1 MRKRKGSAP
10 RKLKRNAKL
19 PPFALRAQ
27 AADRYNPSPA
37 HGLTKEQAAG
47 RKEERLNN
55 ENASVQSKSYARIL
69 SDNLL
74 TLFNIINLLLAAA
87 VLAVGA
93 YKNALFIGVVLCN
106 AAIGIFQE
114 IRAKRVVDKLSFLSQ
129 AQVTVIRDGEGL
141 SLPIDEVVL
150 DDVLAFS
157 NGSQICADSVVLTGE
172 CEVNES
178 FVTGESDAVFKKP
191 GDLLLAGSFVV
202 SGACR
207 ARADR
212 VADGNYISRISAG
225 AKYIKK
231 ETSQIIAGLK
241 RIIKIMSVIIL
252 PLGIA
257 LFIKE
262 YSVDHDLT
270 KTILGTA
277 AALINMIP
285 QGLMLL
291 TSSALALGVVKL
303 SRERVL
309 VQDLYAIEMLARTDT
324 LCLDKTGTIT
334 EGRMEV
340 VDLVPLREGI
350 DFGTALRSLCAATGD
365 TNATAEAIRAH
376 FQDGESLPATEAF
389 PFSSKTKWSGANFGD
404 NGCYV
409 MGACEFLFPSP
420 SAMLADAV
428 GRYAG
433 DYRIIVLAF
442 SNTLCSAS
450 HLPDGLEPVA
460 LVLLRDRIRPNAEK
474 VLQYFYAQDVDIK
487 IISGDSPQTVAGIA
501 KTVGVHGWEKYID
514 CSTLKTDA
522 EVISAAGKYTVFG
535 RVTPEMKKSLV
546 LALKSNGHT
555 VAMTGDGVNDV
566 LALKESDCSIAMA
579 GGSDAARNVANLVLM
594 DSAFDPLPAVIAEG
608 RRSVNNIQRSAALF
622 LVKTFYSTLLAILL
636 LFLPGMHYP
645 FAPIQTTL
653 IGSLAIGMPSM
664 VLAFTPNRDRIQG
677 SFFRNVIVKAVPG
690 ALTIFLSLSVSFL
703 FKPLLHLT
711 QPELS
716 TIAVAV
722 TGGAAIMI
730 LYTVCR
736 PLNLLRAAL
745 LITVAVA
752 FILLN
757 LFAGSFFEL
766 TALSYTRLLLLGG
779 LLLFA
784 AVLLWALGRLAK
796 YILRKYTL

>member
-1 MRKRKGSAP
+1 M
-10 RKLKRNAKL
+10 KRNAKL
-19 PPFALRAQ
+19 PPFAKRAEAAERYEPAPDRGLTDAQ
-27 AADRYNPSPA
+27 AAKRRD
-37 HGLTKEQAAG
+37 
-47 RKEERLNN
+47 ERLSN

-74 TLFNIINLLLAAA
+74 TLFNVINLLLAVA

-129 AQVTVIRDGEGL
+129 SQVTVIRDGEEL

-150 DDVLAFS
+150 DDVLVFS
-157 NGSQICADSVVLTGE
+157 NGSQVCADSIVLTGE

-231 ETSQIIAGLK
+231 ETSQILAGLK

-257 LFIKE
+257 LFLKE
-262 YSVDHDLT
+262 YSVAHDLT
-270 KTILGTA
+270 RTILGTA

-324 LCLDKTGTIT
+324 LCLDKTGTLT

-340 VDLVPLREGI
+340 VDLVPLRTGPDLE
-350 DFGTALRSLCAATGD
+350 TALRSLCAATGD
-365 TNATAEAIRAH
+365 TNATAEAVRAH
-376 FQDGESLPATEAF
+376 FGKGECLIPTASF
-389 PFSSKTKWSGANFGD
+389 PFSSKTKWSGANFGEH
-404 NGCYV
+404 GCYV
-409 MGACEFLFPSP
+409 MGACEFLFPAP
-420 SAMLADAV
+420 SGALSEAV
-428 GRYAG
+428 RRYAD

-442 SNTLCSAS
+442 SNTLCSAGR
-450 HLPDGLEPVA
+450 LPEGMEPLA
-460 LVLLRDRIRPNAEK
+460 LVLLRDRIRPNADK
-474 VLQYFYAQDVDIK
+474 VLQYFYAQGVDMK

-501 KTVGVHGWEKYID
+501 KTVGVRGWEKHID

-522 EVISAAGKYTVFG
+522 EVSEAAGKYTVFG

-546 LALKSNGHT
+546 LALKAGGHT

-566 LALKESDCSIAMA
+566 LALKEADCSIAMA
-579 GGSDAARNVANLVLM
+579 SGSDVACQVSHIVLL
-594 DSAFDPLPAVIAEG
+594 DSNFASMPSVVAEG
-608 RRSVNNIQRSAALF
+608 RRVINNIERSASLY
-622 LVKTFYSTLLAILL
+622 LVKNIFSFFLAFFTLFATLPYPFSPAQLTLVSAVTIGIPSFILAMEPNESLVRGKFLRNVLFRALPAAMTDLAMVVGILL
-636 LFLPGMHYP
+636 FYIAFHLDDTAMITICTGVMGIVGLMMVHRTCQPYNTIRKVMIVVLGVLFVIAYFGFP
-645 FAPIQTTL
+645 TL
-653 IGSLAIGMPSM
+653 FNLQKLDLQSALILIVFGLLSWPVMK
-664 VLAFTPNRDRIQG
+664 AF
-677 SFFRNVIVKAVPG
+677 
-690 ALTIFLSLSVSFL
+690 
-703 FKPLLHLT
+703 
-711 QPELS
+711 
-716 TIAVAV
+716 
-722 TGGAAIMI
+722 
-730 LYTVCR
+730 CR
-736 PLNLLRAAL
+736 LNDHMRARFEAWRAAK
-745 LITVAVA
+745 
-752 FILLN
+752 
-757 LFAGSFFEL
+757 
-766 TALSYTRLLLLGG
+766 TAK
-779 LLLFA
+779 A
-784 AVLLWALGRLAK
+784 A
-796 YILRKYTL
+796 

>member
-1 MRKRKGSAP
+1 M
-10 RKLKRNAKL
+10 
-19 PPFALRAQ
+19 
-27 AADRYNPSPA
+27 
-37 HGLTKEQAAG
+37 
-47 RKEERLNN
+47 
-55 ENASVQSKSYARIL
+55 
-69 SDNLL
+69 
-74 TLFNIINLLLAAA
+74 
-87 VLAVGA
+87 
-93 YKNALFIGVVLCN
+93 
-106 AAIGIFQE
+106 
-114 IRAKRVVDKLSFLSQ
+114 
-129 AQVTVIRDGEGL
+129 
-141 SLPIDEVVL
+141 
-150 DDVLAFS
+150 
-157 NGSQICADSVVLTGE
+157 
-172 CEVNES
+172 
-178 FVTGESDAVFKKP
+178 
-191 GDLLLAGSFVV
+191 
-202 SGACR
+202 
-207 ARADR
+207 
-212 VADGNYISRISAG
+212 
-225 AKYIKK
+225 
-231 ETSQIIAGLK
+231 
-241 RIIKIMSVIIL
+241 
-252 PLGIA
+252 
-257 LFIKE
+257 
-262 YSVDHDLT
+262 
-270 KTILGTA
+270 
-277 AALINMIP
+277 
-285 QGLMLL
+285 
-291 TSSALALGVVKL
+291 
-303 SRERVL
+303 
-309 VQDLYAIEMLARTDT
+309 
-324 LCLDKTGTIT
+324 
-334 EGRMEV
+334 
-340 VDLVPLREGI
+340 
-350 DFGTALRSLCAATGD
+350 
-365 TNATAEAIRAH
+365 
-376 FQDGESLPATEAF
+376 
-389 PFSSKTKWSGANFGD
+389 
-404 NGCYV
+404 
-409 MGACEFLFPSP
+409 
-420 SAMLADAV
+420 
-428 GRYAG
+428 
-433 DYRIIVLAF
+433 
-442 SNTLCSAS
+442 
-450 HLPDGLEPVA
+450 
-460 LVLLRDRIRPNAEK
+460 
-474 VLQYFYAQDVDIK
+474 LQYFYAQDVDIK

-594 DSAFDPLPAVIAEG
+594 DSAFDPLPAVIPEG

-690 ALTIFLSLSVSFL
+690 ALTIFLSLSVLFL

>member
-1 MRKRKGSAP
+1 M
-10 RKLKRNAKL
+10 KRNAKL
-19 PPFALRAQ
+19 PPFAKRAEAAERYEPAPDRGLTDAQ
-27 AADRYNPSPA
+27 AAKRRD
-37 HGLTKEQAAG
+37 
-47 RKEERLNN
+47 ERLSN

-74 TLFNIINLLLAAA
+74 TLFNVINLLLAVA

-129 AQVTVIRDGEGL
+129 SQVTVIRDGEEL

-150 DDVLAFS
+150 DDVLLFS
-157 NGSQICADSVVLTGE
+157 NGSQVCTDSIVLTGE

-231 ETSQIIAGLK
+231 ETSQSLAGLK

-257 LFIKE
+257 LFLKE
-262 YSVDHDLT
+262 YSVAHDLT
-270 KTILGTA
+270 RTILGTA

-324 LCLDKTGTIT
+324 LCLDKTGTLT

-340 VDLVPLREGI
+340 VDLVPLRTGPDLE
-350 DFGTALRSLCAATGD
+350 TALRSLCAATGD
-365 TNATAEAIRAH
+365 TNATAEAVRAH
-376 FQDGESLPATEAF
+376 FGKGECLIPTASF
-389 PFSSKTKWSGANFGD
+389 PFSSKTKWSGANFGEH
-404 NGCYV
+404 GCYV
-409 MGACEFLFPSP
+409 MGACEFLFPAP
-420 SAMLADAV
+420 SGALSEAV
-428 GRYAG
+428 RRYAD

-442 SNTLCSAS
+442 SNTLCSAGR
-450 HLPDGLEPVA
+450 LPEGMEPLA
-460 LVLLRDRIRPNAEK
+460 LVLLRDRIRPNADK
-474 VLQYFYAQDVDIK
+474 VLQFFYAQGVDMK

-501 KTVGVHGWEKYID
+501 KTVGVRGWEKHID

-522 EVISAAGKYTVFG
+522 EVAEAAGKYTVFG

-546 LALKSNGHT
+546 LALKAGGHT

-566 LALKESDCSIAMA
+566 LALKEADCGIAMA

-608 RRSVNNIQRSAALF
+608 RRSVNNIQRSASLF
-622 LVKTFYSTLLAILL
+622 LVKTFYSTLLTILL
-636 LFLPGMHYP
+636 LFLPGMNYP

-690 ALTIFLSLSVSFL
+690 ALTIFLSLSALFL
-703 FKPLLHLT
+703 FQPLLRLSHA
-711 QPELS
+711 ELS
-716 TIAVAV
+716 TIAVIV
-722 TGGAAIMI
+722 TGSAAIMV
-730 LYTVCR
+730 LYTICR

-745 LITVAVA
+745 LATVAAA
-752 FILLN
+752 FALCNFL
-757 LFAGSFFEL
+757 ADGFFEL
-766 TALSYTRLLLLGG
+766 APLAPMRLLLLGG
-779 LLLFA
+779 LVLFA
-784 AVLLWALGRLAK
+784 GLLLWALGRLAG
-796 YILRKYTL
+796 YILRKYEL